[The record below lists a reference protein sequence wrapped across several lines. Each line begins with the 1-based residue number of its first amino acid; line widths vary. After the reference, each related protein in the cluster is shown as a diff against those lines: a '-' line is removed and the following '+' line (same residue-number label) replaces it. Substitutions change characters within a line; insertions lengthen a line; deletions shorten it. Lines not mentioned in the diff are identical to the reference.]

1 MEHAEPQLFLYD
13 LLLMKLID
21 DGDYKNAKEFGDF
34 VFARLKNVN
43 LRTLDHLGA
52 KAMYFIAVAY
62 EKMGMLPQVRKIMFE
77 SFKTSCLRQD
87 LIGQATI
94 TNVIL
99 RSYLSQ
105 NLIEQARQFIV
116 KTTFPQNASNNQYS
130 RYLYYLGRIKAVQLE
145 YSESHARL
153 VQALRKAPD
162 VGAQAFRI
170 QVQKL
175 RVIVELMMGEIPNR
189 QIFSQA
195 YLQKPLSPYFQIVNC
210 VKSGDT
216 ETFKKIL
223 NQYEKVFRQ
232 DKNYSLIL
240 RLRHTVLKFGLKKL
254 NISYSKIS
262 LSDIQAKLGLDSI
275 EETEQIVAKAIR
287 DGVIDA
293 VINHDE
299 GFMQSREQND
309 IYESND
315 PQNLLNKRI
324 KFCMDMHQDAVK
336 ALEYPQKE
344 DKRDFGDLD
353 EEKSMKEED
362 LIASLMEEM
371 EDFDM

>member
-1 MEHAEPQLFLYD
+1 MFD
-13 LLLMKLID
+13 S
-21 DGDYKNAKEFGDF
+21 YKTA
-34 VFARLKNVN
+34 
-43 LRTLDHLGA
+43 
-52 KAMYFIAVAY
+52 
-62 EKMGMLPQVRKIMFE
+62 
-77 SFKTSCLRQD
+77 CLRKD

-94 TNVIL
+94 TNIIL

-105 NLIEQARQFIV
+105 NLYEQARQFII
-116 KTTFPQNASNNQYS
+116 KTTFPQNVSNNQYS

-145 YSESHARL
+145 YSESQARL
-153 VQALRKAPD
+153 IQALRRGPE
-162 VGAQAFRI
+162 VGAKAFRI
-170 QVQKL
+170 QIQKL
-175 RVIVELMMGEIPNR
+175 QVIVELLMGEIPNR
-189 QIFSQA
+189 QIFSQS

-210 VKSGDT
+210 VKSGDM

-223 NQYEKVFRQ
+223 NQYEKIFVA
-232 DKNYSLIL
+232 DKNYTLIM
-240 RLRHTVLKFGLKKL
+240 RLKHTVLKFGLKKL

-262 LSDIQAKLGLDSI
+262 MNDIKQKLSLDTV

-299 GFMQSREQND
+299 GFMQSREVTD
-309 IYESND
+309 IYSSND
-315 PQNLLNKRI
+315 PQHMLNKRI
-324 KFCMDMHQDAVK
+324 KFCMDLHSDAVK

-362 LIASLMEEM
+362 LLASLFDEM
-371 EDFDM
+371 DMDDM